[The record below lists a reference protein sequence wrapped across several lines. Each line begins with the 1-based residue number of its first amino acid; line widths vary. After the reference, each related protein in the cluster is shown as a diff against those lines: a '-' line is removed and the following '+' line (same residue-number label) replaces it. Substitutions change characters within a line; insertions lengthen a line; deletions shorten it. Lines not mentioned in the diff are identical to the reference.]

1 MATWS
6 NKSNQFM
13 RERNLASAQ
22 FMIICFFKLGNLK
35 QHFQGAQ
42 YESTIIFYLLKFIML
57 SIKVKSELDILASER
72 KTTFTFLELKRVL
85 KNATPKR

>member
-1 MATWS
+1 MRRNFDPKVLKWS
-6 NKSNQFM
+6 KMEIGLTLRYIN
-13 RERNLASAQ
+13 
-22 FMIICFFKLGNLK
+22 
-35 QHFQGAQ
+35 QGAQ